1 MEKQT
6 LLIIGLI
13 GGILAVVGVFL
24 PWMILGHLG
33 GGTRNVSGWDLR
45 TFRTFPYS
53 PYLTLIGG
61 VIAMLGSFALLKG
74 KRFVGFLLPIGGAI
88 AIFGGVM
95 AYFDVRAILFGG
107 WIPEIFPDWG
117 YGFYVC
123 IVGGVLALIGGT
135 LSLKAK

>member
-1 MEKQT
+1 
-6 LLIIGLI
+6 LIIGLI

-24 PWMILGHLG
+24 PWMILGG
-33 GGTRNVSGWDLR
+33 WEATTPSVSGWDLR
-45 TFRTFPYS
+45 TWRTSPYS

-61 VIAMLGSFALLKG
+61 ISAILGSFALLKW
-74 KRFVGFLLPIGGAI
+74 KRFAGFLLAIGGAI
-88 AIFGGVM
+88 AIFGGTM

-123 IVGGVLALIGGT
+123 IVGGILALIGGT